1 MTPMLSVNISMFS
14 LVLFVLSSKSLLGI
28 AIQRSHEQLANFDPK
43 SLGVL
48 LEFLIYRM
56 WAIMIQCHVFV
67 NLVTYLSVLTF
78 RNLHYM
84 H

>member
-1 MTPMLSVNISMFS
+1 MTRRLSVNISMFS
-14 LVLFVLSSKSLLGI
+14 LVVFVLSRKSLLGI
-28 AIQRSHEQLANFDPK
+28 AIQWSHEQLANFDPK

-48 LEFLIYRM
+48 LELLLYRT
-56 WAIMIQCHVFV
+56 WGIMIQCHVFV

-78 RNLHYM
+78 RNVQYM